1 MRLSATHQNP
11 KALQL
16 LARELAYSATST
28 VPAIT
33 GGGGGR
39 ATPSPCFD
47 STSFLIHKSFVPV
60 KIAVGSSPVLTVL
73 HPTSHCRPFSPPTP
87 CSIPRP
93 LALPRGPTTQIPL
106 IKICV
111 GRSGDKGDNANIAFI
126 ARSAALYPLLL
137 AQITP
142 EVIRNTLG
150 HLIEP
155 TGEIQRYEVPGS
167 LAINFVVSKCLGG
180 GGLRSIRFDKQ
191 AKSYAQI
198 CLSVIQVEI
207 PSGVVSKL

>member
-1 MRLSATHQNP
+1 MRLSATHPNP
-11 KALQL
+11 KALGL
-16 LARELAYSATST
+16 LAKELAYSATST

-39 ATPSPCFD
+39 ASPSPCFD
-47 STSFLIHKSFVPV
+47 STSFLIHKSHVPV
-60 KIAVGSSPVLTVL
+60 NIAVGSSPIRTIL
-73 HPTSHCRPFSPPTP
+73 HSTSHCRPFVPPTP
-87 CSIPRP
+87 SSP
-93 LALPRGPTTQIPL
+93 LPVSVLRGPTARVPL
-106 IKICV
+106 IKIAV

-137 AQITP
+137 SQITP
-142 EVIRNTLG
+142 DVIRNTLG

-155 TGEIQRYEVPGS
+155 TGQVQRYEVPGS

-198 CLSVIQVEI
+198 CLSVIEVEI
-207 PSGVVSKL
+207 PFEVVAKL

>member
-1 MRLSATHQNP
+1 MRISATHPNP
-11 KALQL
+11 KALGL
-16 LARELAYSATST
+16 LAKELAYSATST

-39 ATPSPCFD
+39 ASPSPCFD

-60 KIAVGSSPVLTVL
+60 KIVVGSAPIRTIL
-73 HPTSHCRPFSPPTP
+73 HSTSHCRPFAPPTP
-87 CSIPRP
+87 SSFVPV
-93 LALPRGPTTQIPL
+93 ANQRGSTAHVPL
-106 IKICV
+106 IKIAV

-142 EVIRNTLG
+142 DVIRNTLD

-155 TGEIQRYEVPGS
+155 TGQIQRYEVPGS

-198 CLSVIQVEI
+198 CLSVIEVEI
-207 PSGVVSKL
+207 PSGVVAKL

>member
-1 MRLSATHQNP
+1 MRLSATHPNP
-11 KALQL
+11 KALGL
-16 LARELAYSATST
+16 LAKELAYSATST

-39 ATPSPCFD
+39 ASPSPCFD

-60 KIAVGSSPVLTVL
+60 KIVVGSSPVQTIL
-73 HPTSHCRPFSPPTP
+73 HSTSHCRPFSPATP
-87 CSIPRP
+87 RISLPIT
-93 LALPRGPTTQIPL
+93 LPRGPTTRVPL

-126 ARSAALYPLLL
+126 ARSPALYPILL

-142 EVIRNTLG
+142 EVIRDTLD

-155 TGEIQRYEVPGS
+155 TGQIQRYEIPGS
-167 LAINFVVSKCLGG
+167 LAINFVLSKCLGG
-180 GGLRSIRFDKQ
+180 GGLKSIRFDKQ

-198 CLSVIQVEI
+198 CLSVIEVVI
-207 PSGVVSKL
+207 PDGVVAKL